1 MLAVLEV
8 QFVKGEV
15 IESIKRIESQKV
27 DVGQNEREMFPR
39 PGIPRLTWDP
49 REVVQPKLA

>member
-1 MLAVLEV
+1 MLAVSDV

-27 DVGQNEREMFPR
+27 DVGQNEREMFPPR
-39 PGIPRLTWDP
+39 IPRLTWDP
-49 REVVQPKLA
+49 REAVQPKLAC